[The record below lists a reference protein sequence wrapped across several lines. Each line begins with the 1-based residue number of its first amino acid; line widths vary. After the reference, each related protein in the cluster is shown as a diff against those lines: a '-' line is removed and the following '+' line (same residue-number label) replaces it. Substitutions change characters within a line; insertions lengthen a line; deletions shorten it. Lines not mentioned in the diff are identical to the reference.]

1 MQHSLTV
8 SPRTLVGKSS
18 KPLSEEGALPA
29 VVYGP
34 KQEPVSV
41 SVPLAAFEALLRHGG
56 ESALIELSGLEKP
69 MQVLIHELDR
79 DPVTHVPRHAD
90 FYAVAKGAKLT
101 VSVPLSFVGESLA
114 VKQGA
119 NLVKVLHEVEI
130 ESDPAKLPSEIE
142 VDIAPLAAVDDRI
155 HVSDLKAPAGVS
167 ILTPGEE
174 VVAIAQAVAE
184 ESEED
189 SAAPDMD
196 AIEVEAKGKSDDEAE
211 TA

>member
-8 SPRTLVGKSS
+8 SPREVVGKST
-18 KPLSEEGALPA
+18 KKLAQEGALPA

-34 KQEPVSV
+34 KQQPVSV

-69 MQVLIHELDR
+69 MQVLIHDLDR

-90 FYAVAKGAKLT
+90 FYAVEKGAKVT
-101 VSVPLSFVGESLA
+101 VSVPLAFAGESMA

-130 ESDPAKLPSEIE
+130 ESDPSKLPSEIE
-142 VDIAPLAAVDDRI
+142 VDIASLAKVDDRI
-155 HVSDLKAPAGVS
+155 HVSDLKAPNGVS

-174 VVAIAQAVAE
+174 VVAIAQAVE
-184 ESEED
+184 EETEGD

-196 AIEVEAKGKSDDEAE
+196 AIEVESKGKQEEGEEA
-211 TA
+211 